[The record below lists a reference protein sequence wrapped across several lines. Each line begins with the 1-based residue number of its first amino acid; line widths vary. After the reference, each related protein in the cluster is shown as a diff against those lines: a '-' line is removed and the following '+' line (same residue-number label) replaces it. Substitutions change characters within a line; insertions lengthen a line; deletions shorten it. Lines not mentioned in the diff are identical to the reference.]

1 MKYTPKIGSIVF
13 LLLAILVACKHHPE
27 TIMDIIPP
35 DNGGNGGGGNP
46 NDTIVDPCSPDSVYF
61 TNTILPLITSRCA
74 MSGCHLEVTDTNRSV
89 VLTNYA
95 QIMEYVE
102 PGDLDGSE
110 LWDDAIAETDPDKIM
125 PRPYATPL
133 SETEKEAI
141 KKWIQQGARNN
152 SCTECDSTFAFAADI
167 LPIIQNNCIGCHSGN
182 DPEAGLLL
190 VTYSD
195 IQAAV
200 TSNGLMDRVNNA
212 NNPMPPTN
220 QLNDCIKNQIQ
231 SWIDAGMPNN

>member
-27 TIMDIIPP
+27 TMMDVIPP
-35 DNGGNGGGGNP
+35 DDNGGGGNP

-74 MSGCHLEVTDTNRSV
+74 MSGCHNTPTETNDSI

-95 QIMEYVE
+95 QIMLYVE
-102 PGDLDGSE
+102 PGDLNSSE

-125 PRPYATPL
+125 PPPDATAL
-133 SETEKEAI
+133 TANEMELIAD
-141 KKWIQQGARNN
+141 WIEQGAQNN
-152 SCTECDSTFAFAADI
+152 SCTECDSTFAFTEDI
-167 LPIIQNNCIGCHSGN
+167 LPIIQNNCNGCHSGN

-200 TSNGLMDRVNNA
+200 TSNGLMDRVNDA
-212 NNPMPPTN
+212 NNPMPPIN
-220 QLNDCIKNQIQ
+220 QLNDCVKNQIQ